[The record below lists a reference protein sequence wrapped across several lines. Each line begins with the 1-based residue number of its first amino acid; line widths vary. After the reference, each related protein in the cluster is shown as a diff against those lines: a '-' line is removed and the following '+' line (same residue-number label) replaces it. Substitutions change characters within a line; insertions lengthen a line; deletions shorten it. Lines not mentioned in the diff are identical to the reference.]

1 MDAIIATG
9 SASGELLG
17 EPSAELRARISGDGR
32 CSFHAVGDDRL
43 TAGDLFADAAWDV
56 QIHQHDIGLT
66 VGRQRKGL
74 FAVGGVG
81 DDLDPG
87 DELTPLDEAE
97 RTGVGRSQ

>member
-1 MDAIIATG
+1 
-9 SASGELLG
+9 
-17 EPSAELRARISGDGR
+17 
-32 CSFHAVGDDRL
+32 VGDDGL

-87 DELTPLDEAE
+87 DELT
-97 RTGVGRSQ
+97 RSTRPSGQE